1 MLKSELKERSNR
13 FKTALEVSSIFIFSV
28 VILVYIFVK
37 KDDIKFDADD
47 IILIAILVL
56 CQVYFT
62 AYKIYQSFQTSVLDQ
77 VTKAYNRDEILRL
90 LSKQASKFKGKSG
103 GNMLMLKIENLNDI
117 NERYSFVSTDILLK
131 RLVERL
137 EKFLNE
143 KVSKNTLIG
152 RYSNE
157 YFLIFCE
164 SKSTE
169 LIHLLNVFEKSILSD
184 GIYNIELKIKFD
196 AIDINHSASL
206 KNSVSYLIQKLN
218 ESDNEDKVDITDDL
232 EKDVCNCIDMQRFIF
247 QTQLVKS
254 LRFGQN
260 LKNIIVKVYTDKQG
274 LVSKAKV
281 QNIANKNGYEVLFD
295 INVIK
300 KLSELKFKDE
310 DPIVIEISSVSIRN
324 LKFTNFIK
332 EFAQMGKIDPN
343 RIIFE
348 FSEKLVYDEI
358 NRFKEILTEY
368 KNLGFRFALN
378 KFGGNNAGFE
388 YFKFLPIDFVI
399 YDIEFNKNIKNNK
412 FKTLFENLNLTAKR
426 LGVKTIVRFVENE
439 EFFNVVERYQ
449 TDFAQGFFIEKPKE
463 I

>member
-218 ESDNEDKVDITDDL
+218 ESDSEDKVDITDDL

-300 KLSELKFKDE
+300 
-310 DPIVIEISSVSIRN
+310 
-324 LKFTNFIK
+324 
-332 EFAQMGKIDPN
+332 
-343 RIIFE
+343 
-348 FSEKLVYDEI
+348 
-358 NRFKEILTEY
+358 
-368 KNLGFRFALN
+368 
-378 KFGGNNAGFE
+378 
-388 YFKFLPIDFVI
+388 
-399 YDIEFNKNIKNNK
+399 
-412 FKTLFENLNLTAKR
+412 
-426 LGVKTIVRFVENE
+426 
-439 EFFNVVERYQ
+439 
-449 TDFAQGFFIEKPKE
+449 
-463 I
+463 

>member
-13 FKTALEVSSIFIFSV
+13 FKTALEISSTFIFSII
-28 VILVYIFVK
+28 ILVYIFVK
-37 KDDIKFDADD
+37 KDEIEFDVDD
-47 IILIAILVL
+47 VILITILVL

-62 AYKIYQSFQTSVLDQ
+62 AYKIYQSFKTSILDQ
-77 VTKAYNRDEILRL
+77 VTKVYNRDEILRL
-90 LSKQASKFKGKSG
+90 FSKQASKFKGKSS
-103 GNMLMLKIENLNDI
+103 GNMVMLKIENLNDL

-169 LIHLLNVFEKSILSD
+169 LIHLLNIFEKSILND

-206 KNSVSYLIQKLN
+206 KNSISYLIQKLN
-218 ESDNEDKVDITDDL
+218 LDENDDKIDITDDM
-232 EKDVCNCIDMQRFIF
+232 EKDICNCIDMQRFIF
-247 QTQLVKS
+247 QAQTVKS

-260 LKNIIVKVYTDKQG
+260 LKNIFVKIYTDKQG
-274 LVSKAKV
+274 LVSKTKV

-310 DPIVIEISSVSIRN
+310 EPFVIEISSVSIRN
-324 LKFTNFIK
+324 LKFINFIK
-332 EFAQMGKIDPN
+332 EFVGLDKIDPS

-358 NRFKEILTEY
+358 NRFREILTEY

-388 YFKFLPIDFVI
+388 YFKYLPIDFVI
-399 YDIEFNKNIKNNK
+399 YDIEFNKNIKNDK

-426 LGVKTIVRFVENE
+426 VGVKSIIRFVEDE
-439 EFFNVVERYQ
+439 EFYNIAERYQ

>member
-13 FKTALEVSSIFIFSV
+13 FKTALEISSIFILSII
-28 VILVYIFVK
+28 ILMYIFVK
-37 KDDIKFDADD
+37 KDDIDFDVND
-47 IILIAILVL
+47 IILITILVL

-77 VTKAYNRDEILRL
+77 VTKAYNRDEILKL
-90 LSKQASKFKGKSG
+90 LLKQAFKFKGKSG
-103 GNMLMLKIENLNDI
+103 GNMLILKIENLNDL

-310 DPIVIEISSVSIRN
+310 DPLVVEISSVSIRN

-332 EFAQMGKIDPN
+332 EFVQLGKIDPN
-343 RIIFE
+343 RVIFE

-358 NRFKEILTEY
+358 NRFREILTEY

-388 YFKFLPIDFVI
+388 YFKYLPIDFVI
-399 YDIEFNKNIKNNK
+399 YDIEFNKNIKNDK
-412 FKTLFENLNLTAKR
+412 FKTLLENLNLTAKR

-439 EFFNVVERYQ
+439 EFFNVAERYQ

>member
-28 VILVYIFVK
+28 IILVYIFVK
-37 KDDIKFDADD
+37 KDQINFDADD
-47 IILIAILVL
+47 IILITILVL

-164 SKSTE
+164 SKNTE
-169 LIHLLNVFEKSILSD
+169 LLHLLSVFEKTLLND

-196 AIDINHSASL
+196 AVDINHSASL
-206 KNSVSYLIQKLN
+206 KNTVSYLIQKLN
-218 ESDNEDKVDITDDL
+218 EEDSDDKVDVTDDL

-260 LKNIIVKVYTDKQG
+260 LKNVLIKIYTDMQG
-274 LVSKAKV
+274 LVSKRKV

-295 INVIK
+295 INIIK
-300 KLSELKFKDE
+300 KLSEIKFKDN
-310 DPIVIEISSVSIRN
+310 DPLMIEISSVSLRN
-324 LKFTNFIK
+324 IKFINFIK

-399 YDIEFNKNIKNNK
+399 YDIEFNKNIKNDK

>member
-13 FKTALEVSSIFIFSV
+13 FKTALEVSSIFILTIIIV
-28 VILVYIFVK
+28 VYIFVK
-37 KDDIKFDADD
+37 KEDIDLGTDD

-62 AYKIYQSFQTSVLDQ
+62 AYKIYQSFKTSVLDQ

-90 LSKQASKFKGKSG
+90 LSKQAFKFKGKSG
-103 GNMLMLKIENLNDI
+103 GNMLILKIENLNDL

-218 ESDNEDKVDITDDL
+218 ESDSEDKVDITDDL

-332 EFAQMGKIDPN
+332 EFVQLGKIDPN
-343 RIIFE
+343 RVIFE

-358 NRFKEILTEY
+358 NRFREILTEY

-388 YFKFLPIDFVI
+388 YFKYLPIDFVI
-399 YDIEFNKNIKNNK
+399 YDIEFNKNIKNDK

>member
-28 VILVYIFVK
+28 IILIYIFIK

-47 IILIAILVL
+47 IILITILVL

-218 ESDNEDKVDITDDL
+218 ESDSEDKVDITDDL

-310 DPIVIEISSVSIRN
+310 DPLVIEISSVSIRN

-332 EFAQMGKIDPN
+332 EFVQLGKIDPN
-343 RIIFE
+343 RVIFE

-358 NRFKEILTEY
+358 NRFREILTEY
-368 KNLGFRFALN
+368 KNIGFRFALN

-399 YDIEFNKNIKNNK
+399 YDIEFNKNIKNDK
-412 FKTLFENLNLTAKR
+412 FKTLLENLNLTAKR

>member
-28 VILVYIFVK
+28 IILVYIFVK
-37 KDDIKFDADD
+37 KDQINFDADD

-90 LSKQASKFKGKSG
+90 LSKQASKFKSG

-332 EFAQMGKIDPN
+332 EFVQLGKIDPN
-343 RIIFE
+343 RVIFE

-358 NRFKEILTEY
+358 NRFREILTEY

-399 YDIEFNKNIKNNK
+399 YDIEFNKNIKNDK
-412 FKTLFENLNLTAKR
+412 FKTLLENLNLTAKR
-426 LGVKTIVRFVENE
+426 VGVKSIVRFVEDD
-439 EFFNVVERYQ
+439 EFYNIAERYQ

>member
-28 VILVYIFVK
+28 IILVYIFIK
-37 KDDIKFDADD
+37 KDQIEFDADD
-47 IILIAILVL
+47 IILITILVL

-218 ESDNEDKVDITDDL
+218 ESDSEDKVDITDDL

-281 QNIANKNGYEVLFD
+281 QNIANKN
-295 INVIK
+295 VIK

-332 EFAQMGKIDPN
+332 EFVQLGKIDPN
-343 RIIFE
+343 RVIFE

-358 NRFKEILTEY
+358 NRFREILTEY

-388 YFKFLPIDFVI
+388 YFKYLPIDFVI
-399 YDIEFNKNIKNNK
+399 YDIEFNKNIKNDK

-426 LGVKTIVRFVENE
+426 VGVKSIVRFVEDD
-439 EFFNVVERYQ
+439 EFYNIAERYQ

>member
-1 MLKSELKERSNR
+1 MLKSELKERSHR
-13 FKTALEVSSIFIFSV
+13 FKTALEVSSILFFSII
-28 VILVYIFVK
+28 ILVYIFIK
-37 KDDIKFDADD
+37 KEEVKFDADD
-47 IILIAILVL
+47 IILITILVL

-62 AYKIYQSFQTSVLDQ
+62 VYKIYQSFQTSTLDQ
-77 VTKAYNRDEILRL
+77 ITKAFSRDEILRL

-103 GNMLMLKIENLNDI
+103 GNAVMLKIENLNDL

-164 SKSTE
+164 SKNTE
-169 LIHLLNVFEKSILSD
+169 LLHLLSVFEKSLLND

-196 AIDINHSASL
+196 AVDINHSASL
-206 KNSVSYLIQKLN
+206 KNTVSYLIQKLN
-218 ESDNEDKVDITDDL
+218 EEDSDDKVDVTDDL

-260 LKNIIVKVYTDKQG
+260 LKNVLIKIYTDMQG
-274 LVSKAKV
+274 LVSKRKV

-295 INVIK
+295 INIIK
-300 KLSELKFKDE
+300 KLSEIKFKDN
-310 DPIVIEISSVSIRN
+310 DPLMIEISSVSLRN
-324 LKFTNFIK
+324 IKFINFIK

-343 RIIFE
+343 RVIFE
-348 FSEKLVYDEI
+348 FCEKLVYDEI

-399 YDIEFNKNIKNNK
+399 YDIEFNKNIKNDK

>member
-28 VILVYIFVK
+28 IILVYIFIK
-37 KDDIKFDADD
+37 KDQIEFDADD
-47 IILIAILVL
+47 IILITILVL

-196 AIDINHSASL
+196 AIDINHSVSL

-218 ESDNEDKVDITDDL
+218 ESDIDDKVDITDDL

-260 LKNIIVKVYTDKQG
+260 LKNVLIKIYTDMQG
-274 LVSKAKV
+274 LVSKRKV

-295 INVIK
+295 INIIK
-300 KLSELKFKDE
+300 KLSEIKFKDN
-310 DPIVIEISSVSIRN
+310 DPLMIEISSVSLRN
-324 LKFTNFIK
+324 IKFINFIK

-358 NRFKEILTEY
+358 NRFREILTEY

-388 YFKFLPIDFVI
+388 YFKYLPIDFVI
-399 YDIEFNKNIKNNK
+399 YDIEFNKNIKNDK
-412 FKTLFENLNLTAKR
+412 FKTLLENLNLTAKR
-426 LGVKTIVRFVENE
+426 VGVKSIVRFVEDNE
-439 EFFNVVERYQ
+439 FYNIAERYQ

>member
-13 FKTALEVSSIFIFSV
+13 FKTALEVSSIFILTII
-28 VILVYIFVK
+28 ILVYIFVK
-37 KDDIKFDADD
+37 KDDIDFGTDD

-62 AYKIYQSFQTSVLDQ
+62 AYKIYQSFKTSVLDQ

-90 LSKQASKFKGKSG
+90 LSKQAFKFKGKSG
-103 GNMLMLKIENLNDI
+103 GNMLILKIENLNDL

-332 EFAQMGKIDPN
+332 EFVQLGKIDPN
-343 RIIFE
+343 RVIFE

-358 NRFKEILTEY
+358 NRFREILTEY

-399 YDIEFNKNIKNNK
+399 YDIEFNKNIKNDK

>member
-13 FKTALEVSSIFIFSV
+13 FKTALEISSIFILSV
-28 VILVYIFVK
+28 IILMYIFVK
-37 KDDIKFDADD
+37 KGDIDFNAND
-47 IILIAILVL
+47 IILIVILVL

-90 LSKQASKFKGKSG
+90 LSKQASKFKNKSG
-103 GNMLMLKIENLNDI
+103 GNMLILKIENLNDI

-310 DPIVIEISSVSIRN
+310 DPLVIEISSVSIRN

-332 EFAQMGKIDPN
+332 EFVQLGKIDPN
-343 RIIFE
+343 RVIFE

-358 NRFKEILTEY
+358 NRFREILTEY

-388 YFKFLPIDFVI
+388 YFKYLPIDFVI
-399 YDIEFNKNIKNNK
+399 YDIEFNKNIKNDK
-412 FKTLFENLNLTAKR
+412 FKTLLENLNLTAKR
-426 LGVKTIVRFVENE
+426 VGVKSIVRFVEDD
-439 EFFNVVERYQ
+439 EFYNIAERYQ
-449 TDFAQGFFIEKPKE
+449 TDFAQGFLIEKPKE

>member
-28 VILVYIFVK
+28 IILVYIFVK
-37 KDDIKFDADD
+37 KDQINFDADD

-247 QTQLVKS
+247 QTQLIKS

>member
-13 FKTALEVSSIFIFSV
+13 FKTALEVSSIFILTII
-28 VILVYIFVK
+28 ILVYIFIK
-37 KDDIKFDADD
+37 KDDIDFGTDD

-62 AYKIYQSFQTSVLDQ
+62 AYKIYQSFKTSVLDQ

-90 LSKQASKFKGKSG
+90 LSKQAFKFKGKSG
-103 GNMLMLKIENLNDI
+103 GNMLILKIENLNDL

-184 GIYNIELKIKFD
+184 
-196 AIDINHSASL
+196 A
-206 KNSVSYLIQKLN
+206 YLIQKLN

-274 LVSKAKV
+274 LVSKTKV

-332 EFAQMGKIDPN
+332 EFVQLGKIDPN
-343 RIIFE
+343 RVIFE

-358 NRFKEILTEY
+358 NRFREILTEY

-388 YFKFLPIDFVI
+388 YFKYLPIDFVI
-399 YDIEFNKNIKNNK
+399 YDIEFNKNIKNDK
-412 FKTLFENLNLTAKR
+412 FKTLLENLNLTAKR
-426 LGVKTIVRFVENE
+426 VGVKSIVRFVEDD
-439 EFFNVVERYQ
+439 EFYNIAERYQ

>member
-1 MLKSELKERSNR
+1 
-13 FKTALEVSSIFIFSV
+13 VSSIFIFSV
-28 VILVYIFVK
+28 IILVYIFVK
-37 KDDIKFDADD
+37 KDQINFDADD

-332 EFAQMGKIDPN
+332 EFVQLGKIDPN
-343 RIIFE
+343 RVIFE

-358 NRFKEILTEY
+358 NRFREILTEY

-399 YDIEFNKNIKNNK
+399 YDIEFNKNIKNDK

>member
-28 VILVYIFVK
+28 IILVYIFVK

-218 ESDNEDKVDITDDL
+218 ESDSEDKVDITDDL

-310 DPIVIEISSVSIRN
+310 DPFVVEISSVSIRN

-332 EFAQMGKIDPN
+332 EFVQLGKIDPN
-343 RIIFE
+343 RVIFE

-358 NRFKEILTEY
+358 NRFREILTEY

-399 YDIEFNKNIKNNK
+399 YDIEFNKNIKNDK

-449 TDFAQGFFIEKPKE
+449 TDFAQCFFIEKPKE

>member
-28 VILVYIFVK
+28 IILVYIFVK

-77 VTKAYNRDEILRL
+77 ITKAYNRDEILRL

-218 ESDNEDKVDITDDL
+218 ESDSEDKVDITDDL

-332 EFAQMGKIDPN
+332 EFVQLGKIDPN
-343 RIIFE
+343 RVIFE

-358 NRFKEILTEY
+358 NRFREILTEY

-399 YDIEFNKNIKNNK
+399 YDIEFNKNIKNDK

>member
-28 VILVYIFVK
+28 IILVYIFIK
-37 KDDIKFDADD
+37 KDQIEFDADD
-47 IILIAILVL
+47 IILITILVL

-218 ESDNEDKVDITDDL
+218 ESDSEDKVDITDDL

-332 EFAQMGKIDPN
+332 EFVGLGKIDPN
-343 RIIFE
+343 RVIFE

-368 KNLGFRFALN
+368 KNLGFSFALN

-399 YDIEFNKNIKNNK
+399 YDIEFNKNIKNDK
-412 FKTLFENLNLTAKR
+412 FKTLLENLNLTAKR

>member
-13 FKTALEVSSIFIFSV
+13 FKTALEISSIFILSV
-28 VILVYIFVK
+28 IILMYIFVK
-37 KDDIKFDADD
+37 KGDIDFNAND
-47 IILIAILVL
+47 IILIVILVL

-90 LSKQASKFKGKSG
+90 LSKQASKFKNKSG
-103 GNMLMLKIENLNDI
+103 GNMLILKIENLNDI

-310 DPIVIEISSVSIRN
+310 DPLVIEISSVSIRN

-332 EFAQMGKIDPN
+332 EFVQLGKIDPN
-343 RIIFE
+343 RVIFE

-358 NRFKEILTEY
+358 NRFREILTEY

-388 YFKFLPIDFVI
+388 YFKYLPIDFVI
-399 YDIEFNKNIKNNK
+399 YDIEFNKNIKNDK

>member
-28 VILVYIFVK
+28 IILVYIFVK

-218 ESDNEDKVDITDDL
+218 ESDSEDKVDITDDL

-310 DPIVIEISSVSIRN
+310 DPLVVEISSVSIRN

-332 EFAQMGKIDPN
+332 EFVQLGKIDPN
-343 RIIFE
+343 RVIFE

-358 NRFKEILTEY
+358 NRFREILTEY

-399 YDIEFNKNIKNNK
+399 YDIEFNKNIKNDK

-426 LGVKTIVRFVENE
+426 LGVKTIVRFVEHE

>member
-13 FKTALEVSSIFIFSV
+13 FKTALEVSSIFILTII
-28 VILVYIFVK
+28 ILVYIFVK
-37 KDDIKFDADD
+37 KEDIDFGTDD

-62 AYKIYQSFQTSVLDQ
+62 AYKIYQSFKTSVLDQ

-90 LSKQASKFKGKSG
+90 LSKQAFKFKGKSG
-103 GNMLMLKIENLNDI
+103 GNMLILKIENLNDL

-260 LKNIIVKVYTDKQG
+260 LKNIFRIRIHLLKYLILFYCIHSISQFK
-274 LVSKAKV
+274 
-281 QNIANKNGYEVLFD
+281 NKLHNSF
-295 INVIK
+295 K
-300 KLSELKFKDE
+300 KS
-310 DPIVIEISSVSIRN
+310 
-324 LKFTNFIK
+324 
-332 EFAQMGKIDPN
+332 
-343 RIIFE
+343 
-348 FSEKLVYDEI
+348 
-358 NRFKEILTEY
+358 
-368 KNLGFRFALN
+368 
-378 KFGGNNAGFE
+378 
-388 YFKFLPIDFVI
+388 
-399 YDIEFNKNIKNNK
+399 
-412 FKTLFENLNLTAKR
+412 
-426 LGVKTIVRFVENE
+426 
-439 EFFNVVERYQ
+439 
-449 TDFAQGFFIEKPKE
+449 
-463 I
+463 

>member
-13 FKTALEVSSIFIFSV
+13 FKTALEVSSIFILTII
-28 VILVYIFVK
+28 ILVYIFVK
-37 KDDIKFDADD
+37 KDDIDFGTDD

-62 AYKIYQSFQTSVLDQ
+62 AYKIYQSFKTSVLDQ

-90 LSKQASKFKGKSG
+90 LSKQAFKFKGKSG
-103 GNMLMLKIENLNDI
+103 GNMLILKIENLNDL

-332 EFAQMGKIDPN
+332 EFVGLGKIDPN
-343 RIIFE
+343 RVIFE

-358 NRFKEILTEY
+358 NRFREILTEY

-399 YDIEFNKNIKNNK
+399 YDIEFNKNIKNDK
-412 FKTLFENLNLTAKR
+412 FKTLLENLNLTAKR

>member
-1 MLKSELKERSNR
+1 M
-13 FKTALEVSSIFIFSV
+13 
-28 VILVYIFVK
+28 YIFVK
-37 KDDIKFDADD
+37 KDDIDFDVND
-47 IILIAILVL
+47 IILITILVL

-77 VTKAYNRDEILRL
+77 VTKAYNRDEILKL
-90 LSKQASKFKGKSG
+90 LLKQAFKFKGKSG
-103 GNMLMLKIENLNDI
+103 GNMLILKIENLNDL

-310 DPIVIEISSVSIRN
+310 DPLVVEISSVSIRN

-332 EFAQMGKIDPN
+332 EFVQLGKIDPN
-343 RIIFE
+343 RVIFE

-358 NRFKEILTEY
+358 NRFREILTEY

-388 YFKFLPIDFVI
+388 YFKYLPIDFVI
-399 YDIEFNKNIKNNK
+399 YDIEFNKNIKNDK
-412 FKTLFENLNLTAKR
+412 FKTLLENLNLTAKR

-439 EFFNVVERYQ
+439 EFFNVAERYQ

>member
-28 VILVYIFVK
+28 IILVYIFIK
-37 KDDIKFDADD
+37 KDQIEFDADD
-47 IILIAILVL
+47 IILITILVL

-90 LSKQASKFKGKSG
+90 LSKQASKFKGNSG
-103 GNMLMLKIENLNDI
+103 GNLLMLKIENLNDI

-218 ESDNEDKVDITDDL
+218 ESDSEDKVDITDDL

-332 EFAQMGKIDPN
+332 EFVGLGKIDPN
-343 RIIFE
+343 RVIFE

-358 NRFKEILTEY
+358 NRFREILTEY

-399 YDIEFNKNIKNNK
+399 YDIEFNKNIKNDK
-412 FKTLFENLNLTAKR
+412 FKTLLENLNLTAKR

>member
-28 VILVYIFVK
+28 IILVYIFIK
-37 KDDIKFDADD
+37 KDQIEFDADD
-47 IILIAILVL
+47 IILITILVL

-218 ESDNEDKVDITDDL
+218 ESDSEDKVDITDDL

-260 LKNIIVKVYTDKQG
+260 LKNIIIKVYTDKQG

-310 DPIVIEISSVSIRN
+310 DPFVVEISSVSIRN

-332 EFAQMGKIDPN
+332 EFVQLGKIDPN
-343 RIIFE
+343 RVIFE

-358 NRFKEILTEY
+358 NRFREILTEY

-399 YDIEFNKNIKNNK
+399 YDIEFNKNIKNDK

-449 TDFAQGFFIEKPKE
+449 TDFAQGFLIEKPKE